1 MKRLNLKPGFSL
13 VELMVV
19 VAIIAI
25 LTAIALPIYSNMI
38 AKAKTQRA
46 IGAAQKFRGTLSAW
60 FDINEGFRNMTFD
73 ANTGK
78 IRLTNVDG
86 ITVVMDS
93 DLPAATG
100 LSWRP
105 EALNGATSSTF
116 ILNFDF
122 DNGHCMPCSG
132 RWCLT
137 CTPSTG
143 DCRSQIEMTD
153 PDSPALASLSR
164 GEDACPAG

>member
-46 IGAAQKFRGTLSAW
+46 IGAAQKFRGPLAAW
-60 FDINEGFRNMTFD
+60 FDANESFNNLTYD
-73 ANTGK
+73 ATTGR
-78 IRLTNVDG
+78 IQLTTWDG
-86 ITVVMDS
+86 INVKMDS
-93 DLPAATG
+93 DLPPATG

-105 EALNGATSSTF
+105 EVQNTATSSTI

-122 DNGHCMPCSG
+122 DNAHCAPCSG

-137 CTPSTG
+137 CIPDSI
-143 DCRSQIEMTD
+143 DCRSEIQITD
-153 PDSPALASLSR
+153 PDSPALAMLSR
-164 GEDACPAG
+164 GEDGCP